1 MNHPSPISPTSV
13 PVPAGNEATNAELV
27 EQLLQYIQQAHP
39 RYHKGV
45 SEARAVDERRFE
57 QIVGGF
63 LQWAVKAR
71 GRAWVQT
78 MADAYVV
85 FTTAVN
91 MEQVRYEASG
101 RYTHHDYASCLAS
114 TYSQRE
120 VMDEYLWGVYLNNF
134 LWAHHFR
141 LACFYEDRFLGA
153 LSSDPLRIVDLA
165 YGHGA
170 WGLWALRER
179 PNATLQGYDISDS
192 APLIARELSRVA
204 GLDSRATYSRGNAME
219 LDQQPPGTADVCI
232 CCFLVEHLED
242 PGRLFKMI
250 AHVLKPGGKAF
261 VAGALTAAQLD
272 HIAEFRHES
281 ELLRLGEAACLRSLE
296 TISLASERQLPK
308 ARFIPRSMGLI
319 LEKDERLARF

>member
-1 MNHPSPISPTSV
+1 MNNLIPTGAAVLST
-13 PVPAGNEATNAELV
+13 PGEDAPTNAELV
-27 EQLLQYIQQAHP
+27 EQLLQYIEQAHP
-39 RYHKGV
+39 RYFKGV
-45 SEARAVDERRFE
+45 REARAVDERRFE

-71 GRAWVQT
+71 GRAWVKT

-91 MEQVRYEASG
+91 LEQVRYEASG

-141 LACFYEDRFLGA
+141 LACFYEDRFLAALPRGA
-153 LSSDPLRIVDLA
+153 SRIVDIA
-165 YGHGA
+165 YGHGV

-179 PNATLQGYDISDS
+179 PNATLQGFDISDS
-192 APLIARELSRVA
+192 APLIARELSRAA
-204 GLDSRATYSRGNAME
+204 GLDARAVYSRGNAME
-219 LDQQPPGTADVCI
+219 LDQLPPATADACI

-281 ELLRLGEAACLRSLE
+281 ELLRLAEAACLRSLE
-296 TISLASERQLPK
+296 TISLASERQLPN